1 MDGRTAFVERPLVR
15 VRREVPNWKAGGRG
29 QVRRRIEKRE
39 QWNSAV
45 CRRGVLAMAGAAQF
59 LQNLPSRGCFSQPS
73 SVSVCGS
80 PLWGLVALGRD
91 GWMPRLQIACVLV
104 VHL

>member
-1 MDGRTAFVERPLVR
+1 MDGEHSRLLVR
-15 VRREVPNWKAGGRG
+15 VRRELPNWKAGGTGGGGELER
-29 QVRRRIEKRE
+29 
-39 QWNSAV
+39 NSAECGCV
-45 CRRGVLAMAGAAQF
+45 VGGLAMAGAAQF

-80 PLWGLVALGRD
+80 PLWGLLALGRD